1 MAERLIVVQNVV
13 GSSPIIHPN
22 YKNHPNLGGFFHGLN
37 LLADQ
42 SRIKNDSPSAGSRFL
57 IWQNDP
63 ENARLVGL

>member
-1 MAERLIVVQNVV
+1 
-13 GSSPIIHPN
+13 
-22 YKNHPNLGGFFHGLN
+22 LGGFFHGLN